1 MALALIDRL
10 RGRPSPE
17 EVVRAHSRHVT
28 RLLYRLFGP
37 KADIDDVYQAV
48 FVEVLRSLPNF
59 RGHAK
64 LSTWIHRIALNV
76 AYQEMRL
83 QYRERA
89 VRTAEDPEPLI
100 ANMQDE
106 TDAFAQ
112 SDSRRTLYAGL
123 QHLDAKKRIV
133 VLLRD
138 VEGYTLK
145 EIGEQLGR
153 PLQTVASQAR
163 TGRAELAH
171 FIAAEGEAGTEGSA
185 RKVRR
190 S

>member
-10 RGRPSPE
+10 KGRPDPAA
-17 EVVRAHSRHVT
+17 VVRDHSRHVT
-28 RLLYRLFGP
+28 RLLHRLFGP
-37 KADIDDVYQAV
+37 GADIDDVYQAV
-48 FVEVLRSLPNF
+48 FVEVLRSLPTF

-64 LSTWIHRIALNV
+64 LSTWIHRITLNV

-89 VRTAEDPEPLI
+89 VRTSEDPEPLI
-100 ANMQDE
+100 ADMHDE

-112 SDSRRTLYAGL
+112 SDSRRALYAGL
-123 QHLDAKKRIV
+123 QVLDAKKRIV
-133 VLLRD
+133 VLLHD

-171 FIAAEGEAGTEGSA
+171 FIAAEGQAGSTGSA
-185 RKVRR
+185 RKVQRT
-190 S
+190 